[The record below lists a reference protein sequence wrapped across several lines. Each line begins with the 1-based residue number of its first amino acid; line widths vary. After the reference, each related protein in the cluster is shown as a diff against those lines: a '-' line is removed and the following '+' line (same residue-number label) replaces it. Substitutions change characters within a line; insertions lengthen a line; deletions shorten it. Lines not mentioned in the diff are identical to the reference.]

1 MEIKKKSLPSKFK
14 NIKNK
19 FQNHEKREETATK
32 FFLPT
37 IRRMEIE
44 DINFMEGDQRNCT
57 RS

>member
-32 FFLPT
+32 KF
-37 IRRMEIE
+37 
-44 DINFMEGDQRNCT
+44 
-57 RS
+57 